1 MKKLTKL
8 LAATAVGMAALG
20 SAQAQT
26 ATTTFQ
32 VTANVLDACTVAATN
47 LAFGDYSAS
56 LGAPVDSTSTITV
69 TCSNGLAYDVSVG
82 ASANAR
88 TMARTLGGGSL
99 NYGMFNEA
107 GRTTAFVVP
116 TATGSGIGQSYTVF
130 GRIPGG
136 QFVPTG
142 NYADT
147 VNVTVTY

>member
-1 MKKLTKL
+1 M
-8 LAATAVGMAALG
+8 
-20 SAQAQT
+20 
-26 ATTTFQ
+26 
-32 VTANVLDACTVAATN
+32 
-47 LAFGDYSAS
+47 
-56 LGAPVDSTSTITV
+56 
-69 TCSNGLAYDVSVG
+69 SVG
-82 ASANAR
+82 ANANAR

-107 GRTTAFVVP
+107 GRSTAFAVP